1 MRFTFEFKEKEYE
14 LLKFL
19 LGKERVKLRTI
30 LENVSGSESLVKK
43 CLRQLDIKLVS
54 AKFPSIKVSHGVYEI
69 SSDNKK
75 TILKLMGDNFS
86 PSKDDRCY
94 YILFKL
100 LTNQSINLSQE
111 SINLDLN
118 RKTLQNDLI
127 ECRKIAIKF
136 NQSIESK
143 SGSGIVIKGDFR
155 DKYNFLQKILVL
167 IFLKKDYPFYRNI
180 YRTFFQEDEKNNIE
194 ELCKKIICL
203 FPLKFS
209 ISCYYEL
216 LSILLIG
223 EKISKNSRG
232 INFDD
237 SEKELSPYQKEFLK
251 KYKDELLSLNSEL
264 VNKNIVKISIL
275 LAKID
280 DESFGEF
287 SFVEE
292 NIKKFFIRIEG
303 IHGRLSNR
311 NRMFMYN
318 LLITAIHEKEFSCSS
333 GTMDYEKM
341 DYEYENE
348 FRKSIYRMA
357 REYDI
362 FIHKHSC
369 YKIVIFLEMIIE
381 SEKRYH
387 DSYYKKIL
395 VVDSSVNFWLGEL
408 VIKTLS
414 KGYYYERLQVV
425 SYFDDFKSMIKEEEF
440 DLVIRIDGY
449 DDPFKELKIPVH
461 KIDWIEFSKN
471 REYFKKLNIKER

>member
-1 MRFTFEFKEKEYE
+1 M
-14 LLKFL
+14 
-19 LGKERVKLRTI
+19 KLRTI

-237 SEKELSPYQKEFLK
+237 SEKELSSYQKEFLK

-318 LLITAIHEKEFSCSS
+318 LLITAIHEKEFS
-333 GTMDYEKM
+333 
-341 DYEYENE
+341 
-348 FRKSIYRMA
+348 
-357 REYDI
+357 
-362 FIHKHSC
+362 
-369 YKIVIFLEMIIE
+369 
-381 SEKRYH
+381 
-387 DSYYKKIL
+387 
-395 VVDSSVNFWLGEL
+395 
-408 VIKTLS
+408 
-414 KGYYYERLQVV
+414 
-425 SYFDDFKSMIKEEEF
+425 
-440 DLVIRIDGY
+440 
-449 DDPFKELKIPVH
+449 
-461 KIDWIEFSKN
+461 
-471 REYFKKLNIKER
+471 